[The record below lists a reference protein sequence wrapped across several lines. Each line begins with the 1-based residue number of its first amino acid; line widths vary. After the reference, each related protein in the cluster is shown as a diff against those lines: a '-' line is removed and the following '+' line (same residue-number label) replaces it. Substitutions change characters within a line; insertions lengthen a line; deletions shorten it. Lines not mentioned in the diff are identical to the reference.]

1 LKEGPDPALHAG
13 RQSNDMTNASNQFA
27 SISDFDDKATELAQ
41 TRQHLHAHPELSFAE
56 HETAAFVAERLER
69 WGYEVTRNVG
79 GLGVVGR
86 LSQGSGGRSIA
97 IRADMDALPIEEV
110 TGLPYASRAPGK
122 MHACGHD
129 GHTTMLLGA
138 AEYLART
145 RHFSGTVNLVFQP
158 AEEAGKGSGA
168 QAMIADGLFERF
180 PCDAIFGLHNHPG
193 APVGSFLMRA
203 GPLMAASDTV
213 TIKITGRGGHASRPH
228 LTVDPIVVVANIVM
242 TLQTVVS
249 RNIDP
254 TETAVVTVGT
264 IHGGTAANVIPERA
278 EIAVSVRSF
287 LPRVRDVLE
296 QRIRG
301 VAVSIAQAH
310 GATVDIDYER
320 GYPVVHNTE
329 AETAFA
335 TAVVTELV
343 GQDKVSV
350 CPLIPGSEDF
360 SYFLEHKPGCFLRL
374 GNGENS
380 AILHSPKYDFN
391 DGNLTVG
398 SALWARLAERF
409 LASA

>member
-1 LKEGPDPALHAG
+1 MPK
-13 RQSNDMTNASNQFA
+13 TSNQFA
-27 SISDFDDKATELAQ
+27 DISDFADKAAELAAV
-41 TRQHLHAHPELSFAE
+41 RQHLHAHPELSFQE
-56 HETAAFVAERLER
+56 HETAAYVAERLEG

-86 LSQGSGGRSIA
+86 LRQGSGRSIA
-97 IRADMDALPIEEV
+97 IRADMDALPITEA
-110 TGLPYASRAPGK
+110 TNLPYASQASGK

-145 RHFSGTVNLVFQP
+145 RHFNGTVNLIFQP

-193 APVGSFLMRA
+193 APTGSFLMRA

-228 LTVDPIVVVANIVM
+228 LTVDPIVAAANIVM

-249 RNIDP
+249 RNVNPI
-254 TETAVVTVGT
+254 ETAVVTVGT
-264 IHGGTAANVIPERA
+264 IHGGTASNVIPEHA
-278 EIAVSVRSF
+278 EITLSVRSF
-287 LPRVRDVLE
+287 SAEIRDTLE
-296 QRIRG
+296 QRIRNIAAL
-301 VAVSIAQAH
+301 VAQAH
-310 GATVDIDYER
+310 GATVEIDYER
-320 GYPVVHNTE
+320 GYPVVINSE
-329 AETAFA
+329 GETSFA
-335 TAVVTELV
+335 TDVAVELV

-374 GNGENS
+374 GNGEDS
-380 AILHSPKYDFN
+380 AILHSSKYDFN

-398 SALWARLAERF
+398 AALWARLTERF
-409 LASA
+409 LAM

>member
-1 LKEGPDPALHAG
+1 MPK
-13 RQSNDMTNASNQFA
+13 TSNQFA
-27 SISDFDDKATELAQ
+27 DISDFADKAAELAAA
-41 TRQHLHAHPELSFAE
+41 RQHLHAHPELSFQE
-56 HETAAFVAERLER
+56 HETAAYVAERLES

-86 LSQGSGGRSIA
+86 LRQGSGRSIA
-97 IRADMDALPIEEV
+97 IRADMDALPITEA
-110 TGLPYASRAPGK
+110 TNLPYASQASGK

-138 AEYLART
+138 AEYLARA
-145 RHFSGTVNLVFQP
+145 RHFNGTVNLIFQP

-193 APVGSFLMRA
+193 APTGSFLMRA

-213 TIKITGRGGHASRPH
+213 TIRIAGRGGHASRPH
-228 LTVDPIVVVANIVM
+228 LTVDPIVAAANIVM

-249 RNIDP
+249 RNVNPI
-254 TETAVVTVGT
+254 ETAVVTVGT
-264 IHGGTAANVIPERA
+264 IHGGTASNVIPEHA
-278 EIAVSVRSF
+278 EITLSVRSF
-287 LPRVRDVLE
+287 SAEIRDTLE
-296 QRIRG
+296 QRIRNIAAL
-301 VAVSIAQAH
+301 VAQAH
-310 GATVDIDYER
+310 GATVEIGYER
-320 GYPVVHNTE
+320 GYPVVVNSE
-329 AETAFA
+329 RETSFA
-335 TAVVTELV
+335 TDIAVELV

-374 GNGENS
+374 GNGEDS
-380 AILHSPKYDFN
+380 AILHSSKYDFN

-398 SALWARLAERF
+398 AALWARLTERF
-409 LASA
+409 LAA

>member
-1 LKEGPDPALHAG
+1 MPK
-13 RQSNDMTNASNQFA
+13 TSNQFA
-27 SISDFDDKATELAQ
+27 DISDFADKAAELAAA
-41 TRQHLHAHPELSFAE
+41 RQHLHAHPELSFQE
-56 HETAAFVAERLER
+56 HETAAYVAERLES

-86 LSQGSGGRSIA
+86 LRQGSGRSIA
-97 IRADMDALPIEEV
+97 IRADMDALPITEA
-110 TGLPYASRAPGK
+110 TNLPYASQASGK

-145 RHFSGTVNLVFQP
+145 RHFNGTVNLIFQP

-193 APVGSFLMRA
+193 APTGSFLMRA

-213 TIKITGRGGHASRPH
+213 TIRIAGRGGHASRPH
-228 LTVDPIVVVANIVM
+228 LTVDPIVAAANIVM

-249 RNIDP
+249 RNVNPI
-254 TETAVVTVGT
+254 ETAVVTVGT
-264 IHGGTAANVIPERA
+264 IHGGTASNVIPEHA
-278 EIAVSVRSF
+278 EITLSVRSF
-287 LPRVRDVLE
+287 SAEIRDRLE
-296 QRIRG
+296 QRIRNIAAL
-301 VAVSIAQAH
+301 VAQAH
-310 GATVDIDYER
+310 GATVEFEYER
-320 GYPVVHNTE
+320 GYPVVVNSE
-329 AETAFA
+329 RETSFA
-335 TAVVTELV
+335 TDIAVELV

-374 GNGENS
+374 GNGEDS
-380 AILHSPKYDFN
+380 AILHSSKYDFN

-398 SALWARLAERF
+398 AALWARLTERF
-409 LASA
+409 LAA

>member
-1 LKEGPDPALHAG
+1 MPK
-13 RQSNDMTNASNQFA
+13 TSNQFA
-27 SISDFDDKATELAQ
+27 DISDFADKAAELAAA
-41 TRQHLHAHPELSFAE
+41 RQHLHAHPELSFQE
-56 HETAAFVAERLER
+56 HETAAYVAERLES

-86 LSQGSGGRSIA
+86 LRQGSGRSIA
-97 IRADMDALPIEEV
+97 IRADMDALPITEA
-110 TGLPYASRAPGK
+110 TNLPYASQASGK

-145 RHFSGTVNLVFQP
+145 RHFNGTVNLIFQP

-193 APVGSFLMRA
+193 APAGSFLMRA

-213 TIKITGRGGHASRPH
+213 TIKIAGRGGHASRPH
-228 LTVDPIVVVANIVM
+228 LTVDPIVAAANIVM

-249 RNIDP
+249 RNVNPI
-254 TETAVVTVGT
+254 ETAVVTVGT
-264 IHGGTAANVIPERA
+264 IHGGTASNVIPEHA
-278 EIAVSVRSF
+278 EITLSVRSF
-287 LPRVRDVLE
+287 SAEIRDTLE

-301 VAVSIAQAH
+301 IAALVAQAH
-310 GATVDIDYER
+310 GAMVEIDYER
-320 GYPVVHNTE
+320 GYPVVINSE
-329 AETAFA
+329 GETSFA
-335 TAVVTELV
+335 TDVAVELV

-360 SYFLEHKPGCFLRL
+360 AYFLAHKPGCFLRL
-374 GNGENS
+374 GNGEDS
-380 AILHSPKYDFN
+380 AILHSSKYDFN

-398 SALWARLAERF
+398 AALWARLTERF
-409 LASA
+409 LAA

>member
-1 LKEGPDPALHAG
+1 MPK
-13 RQSNDMTNASNQFA
+13 TSNQFA
-27 SISDFDDKATELAQ
+27 DISDFADKAAELAAA
-41 TRQHLHAHPELSFAE
+41 RQHLHAHPELSFQE
-56 HETAAFVAERLER
+56 HETAAYVAERLES

-86 LSQGSGGRSIA
+86 LRQGSGRSIA
-97 IRADMDALPIEEV
+97 IRADMDALPITEA
-110 TGLPYASRAPGK
+110 TNLPYASQASGK

-145 RHFSGTVNLVFQP
+145 RHFNGTVNLIFQP

-193 APVGSFLMRA
+193 APTGSFLMRA

-213 TIKITGRGGHASRPH
+213 TIRIAGRGGHASRPH
-228 LTVDPIVVVANIVM
+228 LTVDPIVAAANIVM

-249 RNIDP
+249 RNVNPI
-254 TETAVVTVGT
+254 ETAVVTVGT
-264 IHGGTAANVIPERA
+264 IHGGTASNVIPEHA
-278 EIAVSVRSF
+278 EITLSVRSF
-287 LPRVRDVLE
+287 SAEIRDTLE
-296 QRIRG
+296 QRIRNIAAL
-301 VAVSIAQAH
+301 VAQAH
-310 GATVDIDYER
+310 GATVEIDYQR
-320 GYPVVHNTE
+320 GYPVVVNSE
-329 AETAFA
+329 RETSFA
-335 TAVVTELV
+335 TDIAVELV

-374 GNGENS
+374 GNGEDS
-380 AILHSPKYDFN
+380 AILHSSKYDFN

-398 SALWARLAERF
+398 AALWARLTERF
-409 LASA
+409 LAA

>member
-1 LKEGPDPALHAG
+1 MPK
-13 RQSNDMTNASNQFA
+13 TSNQFA
-27 SISDFDDKATELAQ
+27 DISDFADKAAELAAA
-41 TRQHLHAHPELSFAE
+41 RQHLHAHPELSFQE
-56 HETAAFVAERLER
+56 HETAAYVAERLES

-86 LSQGSGGRSIA
+86 LRQGSGRSIA
-97 IRADMDALPIEEV
+97 IRADMDALPITEA
-110 TGLPYASRAPGK
+110 TNLPYASQASGK

-145 RHFSGTVNLVFQP
+145 RHFNGTVNLIFQP

-193 APVGSFLMRA
+193 APTGSFLMRA

-213 TIKITGRGGHASRPH
+213 TIRIAGRGGHASRPH
-228 LTVDPIVVVANIVM
+228 LTVDPIVAAANIVM

-249 RNIDP
+249 RNVNPI
-254 TETAVVTVGT
+254 ETAVVTVGT
-264 IHGGTAANVIPERA
+264 IHGGTASNVIPEHA
-278 EIAVSVRSF
+278 EITLSVRSF
-287 LPRVRDVLE
+287 SAEIRDRLE
-296 QRIRG
+296 QRIRNIAAL
-301 VAVSIAQAH
+301 VAQAH
-310 GATVDIDYER
+310 GATVEIEYER
-320 GYPVVHNTE
+320 GYPVVVNSE
-329 AETAFA
+329 RETSFA
-335 TAVVTELV
+335 TDIAVELV

-374 GNGENS
+374 GNGEDS
-380 AILHSPKYDFN
+380 AILHSSKYDFN

-398 SALWARLAERF
+398 AALWARLTERF
-409 LASA
+409 LAA

>member
-1 LKEGPDPALHAG
+1 MPK
-13 RQSNDMTNASNQFA
+13 TSNQFA
-27 SISDFDDKATELAQ
+27 DISDLADKAAELAAA
-41 TRQHLHAHPELSFAE
+41 RQHLHAHPELSFQE
-56 HETAAFVAERLER
+56 YETAAYVAERLES

-86 LSQGSGGRSIA
+86 LRQGSGRSIA
-97 IRADMDALPIEEV
+97 IRADMDALPITEA
-110 TGLPYASRAPGK
+110 TNLPYASQASGK

-145 RHFSGTVNLVFQP
+145 RHFNGTVNLIFQP

-193 APVGSFLMRA
+193 APAGSFLMRA

-213 TIKITGRGGHASRPH
+213 TIRIAGRGGHASRPH
-228 LTVDPIVVVANIVM
+228 LTVDPIVAAANIVM

-249 RNIDP
+249 RNVNPI
-254 TETAVVTVGT
+254 ETAVVTVGT
-264 IHGGTAANVIPERA
+264 IHGGTASNVIPEHA
-278 EIAVSVRSF
+278 EITLSVRSF
-287 LPRVRDVLE
+287 SAEIRDTLE
-296 QRIRG
+296 QRIRNIAEL
-301 VAVSIAQAH
+301 VAQAH
-310 GATVDIDYER
+310 GAMVEIDYER
-320 GYPVVHNTE
+320 GYPVVINSE
-329 AETAFA
+329 GETSFA
-335 TAVVTELV
+335 TDVAVELV
-343 GQDKVSV
+343 GEDKVSV

-374 GNGENS
+374 GNGEDS
-380 AILHSPKYDFN
+380 AILHSSKYDFN

-398 SALWARLAERF
+398 AALWARLTERF
-409 LASA
+409 LAA

>member
-1 LKEGPDPALHAG
+1 MPK
-13 RQSNDMTNASNQFA
+13 TSNQFA
-27 SISDFDDKATELAQ
+27 DISDFADKAAELAAA
-41 TRQHLHAHPELSFAE
+41 RQHLHAHPELSFQE
-56 HETAAFVAERLER
+56 QETAAYVAERLES

-86 LSQGSGGRSIA
+86 LRQGSGRSIA
-97 IRADMDALPIEEV
+97 IRADMDALPITEA
-110 TGLPYASRAPGK
+110 TNLPYASQASGK

-145 RHFSGTVNLVFQP
+145 RHFNGTVNLIFQP

-193 APVGSFLMRA
+193 APTGSFLMRA

-213 TIKITGRGGHASRPH
+213 TIRIAGRGGHASRPH
-228 LTVDPIVVVANIVM
+228 LTVDPIVAAANIVM

-249 RNIDP
+249 RNVNPI
-254 TETAVVTVGT
+254 ETAVVTVGT
-264 IHGGTAANVIPERA
+264 IHGGTASNVIPEHA
-278 EIAVSVRSF
+278 EITLSVRSF
-287 LPRVRDVLE
+287 SAEIRDTLE
-296 QRIRG
+296 QRIRNIAAL
-301 VAVSIAQAH
+301 VAQAH
-310 GATVDIDYER
+310 GATIEIDYQR
-320 GYPVVHNTE
+320 GYPVVVNSE
-329 AETAFA
+329 RETSFA
-335 TAVVTELV
+335 TDIAVELV

-374 GNGENS
+374 GNGEDS
-380 AILHSPKYDFN
+380 AILHSSKYDFN

-398 SALWARLAERF
+398 AALWARLTERF
-409 LASA
+409 LAA